1 MHPLRATAPVARK
14 GYSSRSE
21 RHDAAK
27 AGFVVER
34 ICIAG
39 PYGTIRH
46 AVGFK
51 HLDMKAGAPL
61 ASSGSCPTVRPEDPL
76 PTARQLPLP
85 PKSEKFGCLSDRNS
99 IYIMSNEIRQP
110 ADTSSGRLRFI
121 DGLRGV
127 AACMVMFYHLG
138 DRTGIKPITEWG
150 YLGVG
155 IFFVISGFVITST
168 LLNKDVT
175 VGNVGR
181 FFARR
186 FVRLDIPYWTNI
198 AVTVFLGA
206 VLYRFGGQLHYYS
219 PAQIAVHLVYLQD
232 ILGFKPIN
240 DVYWTL
246 CLEIQFYLT
255 LVAILWVAQRLR
267 RGPGSRGFQ
276 IAIIASAL
284 ASVLFSANLLHPP
297 RGLMFPYWWAFAL
310 GAMTCWWRAGHVRA
324 PMLTATF
331 VVVMM
336 MPFVTHESWRLA
348 GALTAGMLVLATV
361 RGTMGS
367 WLAGPIAQFLGRIS
381 YSLYLF
387 HALIGWEAQ
396 TFASRYVGPYAA
408 LTFGII
414 VSVVSGWLAYI
425 VIERPAVALS
435 HRIRL
440 ERPARKGAAV
450 AVAAD

>member
-1 MHPLRATAPVARK
+1 MFNGTPKAA
-14 GYSSRSE
+14 
-21 RHDAAK
+21 DA
-27 AGFVVER
+27 G
-34 ICIAG
+34 I
-39 PYGTIRH
+39 
-46 AVGFK
+46 
-51 HLDMKAGAPL
+51 
-61 ASSGSCPTVRPEDPL
+61 
-76 PTARQLPLP
+76 
-85 PKSEKFGCLSDRNS
+85 
-99 IYIMSNEIRQP
+99 
-110 ADTSSGRLRFI
+110 GRLRFI

-127 AACMVMFYHLG
+127 AACLVMFYHLG
-138 DRTGIKPITEWG
+138 DRTGLKPITEWG

-175 VGNVGR
+175 IDNIGR

-219 PAQIAVHLVYLQD
+219 PEQIAVHLVYLQD

-255 LVAILWVAQRLR
+255 LVTILWIAQRLR
-267 RGPGSRGFQ
+267 RGPASRAFQ
-276 IAIIASAL
+276 IAIVASAL
-284 ASVLFSANLLHPP
+284 VSVLFSANILHPP
-297 RGLMFPYWWAFAL
+297 RGFMFPYWWAFAL
-310 GAMTCWWRAGHVRA
+310 GAMTCWWRVGQVRA

-331 VVVMM
+331 LVVMI
-336 MPFVTHESWRLA
+336 MPFVTHESWRLT

-361 RGTMGS
+361 RGAMS
-367 WLAGPIAQFLGRIS
+367 RWLAGPVAQFLGRIS

-387 HALIGWEAQ
+387 HALVGWEAQ

-408 LTFGII
+408 LSIGII
-414 VSVVSGWLAYI
+414 VSVVSGWFAYI
-425 VIERPAVALS
+425 LIERPAVALS

-440 ERPARKGAAV
+440 ERRNPEGTAV
-450 AVAAD
+450 AVATE